1 MSSCG
6 LSYVCLK
13 RDSSDIYSSSSKDM
27 SHVTLESPVTFLKT
41 ISPHTVIL
49 LGLKPSTYEWR
60 ERKTGHSS
68 AHNTSIQVQMVSQA
82 SDLGSVLR
90 IFFYWVSLPSTWN
103 QWPSSHWW
111 FIVVYVLDMRKVI
124 LLHSFCFLPNGGCP
138 LVKHCWFLYNLF
150 FSPRKERLF
159 FKCSFWE

>member
-27 SHVTLESPVTFLKT
+27 SHVTLESPITFLKT

-90 IFFYWVSLPSTWN
+90 IFFYWVSLPSTMESMTILTSMIYCGLCSRYEESN
-103 QWPSSHWW
+103 SSS
-111 FIVVYVLDMRKVI
+111 
-124 LLHSFCFLPNGGCP
+124 LLLFSSKWRMSISKTL
-138 LVKHCWFLYNLF
+138 LVSL
-150 FSPRKERLF
+150 
-159 FKCSFWE
+159 